1 MPPINNIR
9 MEKRQTILYIKNICE
24 FLMREWKHKKKVWV
38 HGDEK
43 LVLDYW
49 GKSQFSLDDM
59 GFIPFHS
66 SDNQLTLTM
75 KIVNLI
81 LIIASI

>member
-1 MPPINNIR
+1 
-9 MEKRQTILYIKNICE
+9 
-24 FLMREWKHKKKVWV
+24 MREWKHKKKVWV

-43 LVLDYW
+43 LVLDYR
-49 GKSQFSLDDM
+49 GKSQFSLGGM

-75 KIVNLI
+75 KIVNLRI

>member
-1 MPPINNIR
+1 
-9 MEKRQTILYIKNICE
+9 
-24 FLMREWKHKKKVWV
+24 MREWKHKKKVQV

-49 GKSQFSLDDM
+49 GKSQFSLGDM

-66 SDNQLTLTM
+66 SDYKLTLIM

-81 LIIASI
+81 ILIIASF